1 MKWDYFV
8 YSRGIEQNDGFRLR
22 AGPEY
27 ITTDVIKGCQ
37 AFFGIRKKDDDE
49 GFMSEIES
57 FDVRPWNN
65 TFMFMPVK
73 KFGCCLLIRAA
84 KVESA
89 KTGEYIDDFQ
99 GRPIWSLEGICCPY
113 ELTRYFFA
121 SLPSILLF
129 LRRNERHSLNTLL
142 SAGKIGESLEIPD
155 ALVFDPMSV
164 EGKLPEGLLKTDN
177 NNVKQAF
184 EYLVRKIY
192 CASSP
197 YPFSFGPMAD
207 LVTETAGRTYSLNES
222 ISTMYI
228 SGTVSSVSDDFESY
242 KRLTELDE
250 TAQARG
256 QTYYTLKCGIEAN
269 GKSASSYTWH
279 ICEDGSAAGEYELSS
294 DPIRYDPEE
303 GIPALKLIAEAES
316 IRELAANIGWIT
328 EPFSEG
334 FSKIYTFVKNN
345 R

>member
-1 MKWDYFV
+1 MRKIVFTILF
-8 YSRGIEQNDGFRLR
+8 SAIIMAMFGL
-22 AGPEY
+22 AG
-27 ITTDVIKGCQ
+27 C
-37 AFFGIRKKDDDE
+37 
-49 GFMSEIES
+49 
-57 FDVRPWNN
+57 NN
-65 TFMFMPVK
+65 EDNVDTSQQD
-73 KFGCCLLIRAA
+73 ID
-84 KVESA
+84 S
-89 KTGEYIDDFQ
+89 YIDV
-99 GRPIWSLEGICCPY
+99 S
-113 ELTRYFFA
+113 
-121 SLPSILLF
+121 
-129 LRRNERHSLNTLL
+129 
-142 SAGKIGESLEIPD
+142 KISNIKDWHFVGNDPLGNESLEIPD